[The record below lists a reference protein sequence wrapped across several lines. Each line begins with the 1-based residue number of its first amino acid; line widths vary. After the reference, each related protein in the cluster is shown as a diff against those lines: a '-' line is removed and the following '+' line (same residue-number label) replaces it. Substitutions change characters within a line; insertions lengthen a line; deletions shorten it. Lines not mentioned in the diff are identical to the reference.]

1 MRTKV
6 KNLTILLILTF
17 LSSEAWSRP
26 MLGHR
31 KLSEGDQKLPRLRE
45 ILSSQELS
53 LLKQVNGMRRVIRK
67 SIREDRGSLAK
78 RPRKKREDM
87 RENLQTF
94 ISMNSNERMQLLGE
108 AVKILEEIST
118 LETSE
123 RQVEMM
129 KKSSS
134 LLRKIPM
141 PPRKRGSV

>member
-26 MLGHR
+26 MQGHQ

-123 RQVEMM
+123 RQIEMM
-129 KKSSS
+129 KKSST